1 VVVIR
6 NRTLPIPA
14 VPPPDENPEK
24 IKSGNFGL
32 GRVDHKTEY
41 MVL

>member
-1 VVVIR
+1 VVIR

-14 VPPPDENPEK
+14 DENPEK